1 MKNKAI
7 SILLFSGST
16 TADSCLQQEWSI
28 SKIKFC
34 QFKTNSK
41 VKQDEQLS
49 GTGGRFIYSG
59 YWLVLMVPNCLSA
72 IWAFS
77 TFEILHNCLIVLMPG
92 LCVVWIVKHRKW
104 NEDQDNILF
113 TFWKFLFLHTKLL
126 LVSSFAECLYFS
138 QGSLFIISLEHM
150 GLCQTP
156 LFCLL

>member
-16 TADSCLQQEWSI
+16 TADSCLQQEWSM

-34 QFKTNSK
+34 QFKTDGR
-41 VKQDEQLS
+41 VKQEEQLFR
-49 GTGGRFIYSG
+49 TFGRFLYSG
-59 YWLVLMVPNCLSA
+59 YWLVLMVPNCLAS
-72 IWAFS
+72 IWASS
-77 TFEILHNCLIVLMPG
+77 TSEILQKCLIVLMPG

-126 LVSSFAECLYFS
+126 VSSFAECLYFS
-138 QGSLFIISLEHM
+138 QGSFFIISLEHM